1 MILSY
6 AVFSGQKKKN
16 QSVMDDIF
24 QNKKKFY
31 N

>member
-6 AVFSGQKKKN
+6 AVFSGQKN
-16 QSVMDDIF
+16 QSVMDNIF

>member
-1 MILSY
+1 MISSY
-6 AVFSGQKKKN
+6 AVIPGQKKN
-16 QSVMDDIF
+16 QSIMDNIF